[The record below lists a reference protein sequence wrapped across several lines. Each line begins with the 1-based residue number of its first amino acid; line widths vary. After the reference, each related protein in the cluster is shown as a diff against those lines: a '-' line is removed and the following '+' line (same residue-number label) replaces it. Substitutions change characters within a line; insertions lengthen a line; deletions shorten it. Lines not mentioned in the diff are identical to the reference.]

1 MQNRRN
7 FLKSSAALASL
18 TVFGAAGAARAAT
31 EVSYWHH
38 FTSQSEMA
46 GLASV
51 EAMFDATGNSV
62 RSDGIPNADYMSKV
76 TTASVANALPDSM
89 MVVTDRLPDIAALG
103 AIQPISDKI
112 DGWQYQS
119 DFTQS
124 AWDGIS
130 LDGEIYGVPA
140 FAFVNW
146 AYYRKD
152 WFDEAGIGVPDTFLE
167 FQEAAIK
174 LTDSTNN
181 RYGFGLRG
189 GDGGQSYLLDVID
202 SFGGI
207 NYEGDKASLD
217 IPKTQEAMRWYSEL
231 ATKHGVTPP
240 SAANDSYRQIMEGF
254 KTGQTAMLWH
264 HTGSL
269 IELTEAMEDGQIG
282 TMIRPAG
289 PAARIARVSYL
300 YNSLTGQGDTQAA
313 WDWIA
318 TWAEPDAAV
327 AVLEATGYFPA
338 TTAVASDPRISENP
352 IYAPAIETISLGIP
366 APKIVGFSAWLKNVV
381 LPEYQKLLLESATV
395 EEAVDRMAKELDKAM
410 G

>member
-1 MQNRRN
+1 MQNRRS
-7 FLKSSAALASL
+7 FLKSGAAVTSLAM
-18 TVFGAAGAARAAT
+18 FGAGAARAAA

-62 RSDGIPNADYMSKV
+62 RSEGIPNADYMSKV
-76 TTASVANALPDSM
+76 TTASVAGGLPDSM

-103 AIQPISDKI
+103 AIQPVSDRI
-112 DGWQYQS
+112 DGWKYQN
-119 DFTQS
+119 DFTES

-130 LDGEIYGVPA
+130 LDGQIYGVPA

-146 AYYRKD
+146 GYYRKD
-152 WFDEAGIGVPDTFLE
+152 WFEEAGIGVPDTLEE
-167 FQEAAIK
+167 FQEAAIA
-174 LTDSTNN
+174 LTDPANN

-189 GDGGQSYLLDVID
+189 GDGGQTYLLDVLD
-202 SFGGI
+202 SFGAI
-207 NYEGDKASLD
+207 VYEGDTASLD
-217 IPKTQEAMRWYSEL
+217 VPKAQQAMQWYSEL

-269 IELTEAMEDGQIG
+269 IELSEAMEDGQIG

-300 YNSLTGQGDTQAA
+300 YNSLTGQGDVDAA

-327 AVLEATGYFPA
+327 ALLEATGYFPA
-338 TTAVASDPRISENP
+338 TTAVASDPRIADNP
-352 IYAPAIETISLGIP
+352 IYTPAIETLSMGLP
-366 APKIVGFSAWLKNVV
+366 LPKIVGFSAWLKNIV
-381 LPEYQKLLLESATV
+381 LPEYQKLLLGSATV
-395 EEAVDRMAKELDKAM
+395 EDAVDRMATELDKAM
-410 G
+410 N